1 MVNNLDHM
9 VNFHIILLKFSHTP
23 ITSTVYFK
31 IGAQSLFFLIKLSF
45 AKQLKLCIIWMAEAH
60 TTLIMQ
66 LLMILL
72 IKSGNAHDQ
81 CRESSC
87 GHTQPFVKFPFEIV
101 NESSQDQFVYPK
113 EFSLYC
119 TENKK
124 TMIVL
129 STTSGPVKF
138 VVTNIDYESQIISI
152 QDPDNCLP
160 KKFLILH
167 NSSFEPYRFGSE
179 PDRKISFFN
188 CYSVRNQRLRN
199 QYQTSQEPQD
209 MITCPIYATESYE
222 DIVDMDLVYCPK
234 MFDVKTSIMASELR
248 SNLLSLSWSKPSC
261 AKCEAKGMKC
271 KWQNNHTKYGIECF
285 YCNPK
290 QKKIQLPRPL
300 IFSAIGES

>member
-1 MVNNLDHM
+1 
-9 VNFHIILLKFSHTP
+9 
-23 ITSTVYFK
+23 
-31 IGAQSLFFLIKLSF
+31 
-45 AKQLKLCIIWMAEAH
+45 MAEGY

-81 CRESSC
+81 CIESSC

-101 NESSQDQFVYPK
+101 KESSQDQFVYPK

-152 QDPDNCLP
+152 SDPDNCLP
-160 KKFLILH
+160 KKFLILN

-179 PDRKISFFN
+179 SDGKISFFN
-188 CYSVRNQRLRN
+188 CSSVRNQHLRN
-199 QYQTSQEPQD
+199 QYQTSQESQD

-234 MFDVKTSIMASELR
+234 MFDVKTSIMVSELR

-271 KWQNNHTKYGIECF
+271 KWQNHTKHGIECF